1 MTGLSRIIL
10 QSSSRHRAKI
20 TVQVTRHTMSRSQRS
35 LHRHWEYIN
44 SPTIHVA
51 SDGTMI
57 AGCLT
62 SYHTGDSLA
71 AGRSKSALLSIHA
84 AEQNGQKRDI
94 PEDTIFSIYKETVEN
109 LGPNTWSLV
118 QQNKRQGKAS
128 FETAF
133 KSRAQQYIDTGLP
146 PDTDLGTAR
155 TKKLKLLTGSKLLP
169 SCSATALV
177 PGRSHI
183 DDPSFTPQADIVWKS
198 ENEID
203 HVKVGLPCSIKTL
216 GVYHPPSVLN
226 VLSQAEPR
234 TVPMTFTGSSN
245 WWKEDI
251 VAGSEADLKPSIE
264 FELSRLATLPH
275 GATRDPV
282 QADVERNIASL
293 FGAYLERNIKI
304 TASVARDLE
313 VQRKDHP
320 RLSEMSK
327 WRIKGVPG
335 EPSVLLEMQPVD
347 GQEQP
352 VPGNILVRVPGH
364 VLDRP

>member
-1 MTGLSRIIL
+1 VTGLSRIIL
-10 QSSSRHRAKI
+10 QTSSSLRAVT
-20 TVQVTRHTMSRSQRS
+20 TVQITRHAMYRS
-35 LHRHWEYIN
+35 LRSLNRRWEYIN

-51 SDGTMI
+51 SDGTII

-71 AGRSKSALLSIHA
+71 AGRSKSALSSIHA

-94 PEDTIFSIYKETVEN
+94 PENTIFSIYEETIEN
-109 LGPNTWSLV
+109 LGPDTWSLV
-118 QQNKRQGKAS
+118 QQNKDPGKAS

-133 KSRAQQYIDTGLP
+133 KSRAQRYIDTGLP
-146 PDTDLGTAR
+146 PDTHSRTAR

-177 PGRSHI
+177 PARSRI
-183 DDPSFTPQADIVWKS
+183 GDPPFDPKADIVWKS

-203 HVKVGLPCSIKTL
+203 HLKVSLPCSINTL
-216 GVYHPPSVLN
+216 SVYHPPSLLN
-226 VLSQAEPR
+226 LLSGSGAESR
-234 TVPMTFTGSSN
+234 TVPMTFTGNSN

-327 WRIKGVPG
+327 WRITDVPG
-335 EPSVLLEMQPVD
+335 EPCSQWRGKSNLC
-347 GQEQP
+347 
-352 VPGNILVRVPGH
+352 RVISW
-364 VLDRP
+364 